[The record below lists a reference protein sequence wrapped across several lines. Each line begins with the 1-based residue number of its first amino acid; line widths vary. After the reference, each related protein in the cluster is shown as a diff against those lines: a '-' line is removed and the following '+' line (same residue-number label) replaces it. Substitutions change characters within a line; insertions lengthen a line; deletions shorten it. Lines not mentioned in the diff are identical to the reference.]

1 MNTAVYLLRVAE
13 MGLSFRD
20 LALVDVGMVFDMMTE
35 SANDSY
41 KYPFKAS
48 QADMDRF

>member
-13 MGLSFRD
+13 MGMSFRD
-20 LALVDVGMVFDMMTE
+20 LALVSVGMVFDMMTE
-35 SANDSY
+35 AQNDSY

-48 QADMDRF
+48 QADMDNF

>member
-20 LALVDVGMVFDMMTE
+20 LALVSVGMVFDMMTE
-35 SANDSY
+35 AGNDSY
-41 KYPFKAS
+41 KYPIKAT
-48 QADMDRF
+48 QADFDRF

>member
-13 MGLSFRD
+13 MGMSFRD
-20 LALVDVGMVFDMMTE
+20 LALVSVGMVFDMMTE
-35 SANDSY
+35 SQNDSY
-41 KYPFKAS
+41 KYPFKAT